1 MSTAY
6 LFIAHG
12 SRDPRSQTA
21 LESLAQQVQTAWARD
36 HDAPAWIA
44 TAVLELAPQPLHQ
57 QILTA
62 IAQARSQ
69 GAQHLIL
76 LPLFLLPGVHV
87 REDIPHEVALAQAM
101 GDRPLPLTIAPYVG
115 SHLGMTAL
123 LRRQFAL
130 YPHRERILLAHGS
143 RRIGGNQPVEAMAQ
157 RLTAIPAYWSV
168 QPSLPQQLQRFV
180 TDEQTHWIIQ
190 PYFLFPGGIT
200 DAIAQQLA
208 DLRTQWPNATLDLG
222 IALSD
227 TPEFIPLILDWMHQP
242 DLTPS

>member
-1 MSTAY
+1 
-6 LFIAHG
+6 
-12 SRDPRSQTA
+12 
-21 LESLAQQVQTAWARD
+21 VQTTWARD
-36 HDAPAWIA
+36 HDAPLWIA
-44 TAVLELAPQPLHQ
+44 TAMLELAPQPLHQ

-101 GDRPLPLTIAPYVG
+101 GDQLLPLTIAPYVG

-123 LRRQFAL
+123 LRRQFAF
-130 YPHRERILLAHGS
+130 YPNRGRILLAHGS

-157 RLTAIPAYWSV
+157 RLTATPAYWSV
-168 QPSLPQQLQRFV
+168 QPSLARQLQRLV
-180 TDEQTHWIIQ
+180 TDEQTDWIIQ

-200 DAIAQQLA
+200 DAIAQQLGE
-208 DLRTQWPNATLDLG
+208 LRTQWPLATLDLG
-222 IALSD
+222 TSLSD
-227 TPEFIPLILDWMHQP
+227 TPEFIPLILDWMQQP
-242 DLTPS
+242 HFTPSSSNPL